1 MSVSNGVLPVGLGTI
16 VNSGSEQLFATNQPI
31 APGSLVFVTPGT
43 QITDFSSAQTGTLRE
58 TIDFSAVQYQGKALP
73 SGNYAIYSVMRNVN
87 FTFLATMGGVVNWDA
102 QLQTQGPDGQLMGG
116 GERYVNVGT
125 PSLTGET
132 IAGTN
137 PVTGGSTPDSYWVS
151 WTTAQAIIQVV
162 KVQSAVFY
170 LGPANVAQR
179 LAVI

>member
-16 VNSGSEQLFATNQPI
+16 VNSGSAPLFATDQPL
-31 APGSLVFVTPGT
+31 APGTLVFTTPGT
-43 QITDFSSAQTGTLRE
+43 QITDFSSAQTATLRE
-58 TIDFSAVQYQGKALP
+58 TIDFSTVFYDERPLP
-73 SGNYAIYSVMRNVN
+73 AGNYAVYSVLRNVN
-87 FTFLATMGGVVNWDA
+87 FSVLASMGGVVNWDL

-116 GERYVNVGT
+116 GERYTNVGT
-125 PSLTGET
+125 ASLTGET

-137 PVTGGSTPDSYWVS
+137 PVTGGSTPNSWWAS
-151 WTTAQAIIQVV
+151 WTTAQTIVQVV

-170 LGPANVAQR
+170 LGPANVGQR